1 MKIKFTA
8 DKVFLSFNKESI
20 SQNMIL
26 ILAEIQRVMKSL
38 KDVNY
43 KMKAIEF
50 TDKAKE
56 LSQNSK

>member
-1 MKIKFTA
+1 M
-8 DKVFLSFNKESI
+8 VF
-20 SQNMIL
+20 

-38 KDVNY
+38 KDVDY